1 MLRKLLDYQMSLTEK
16 NKVLKKIRPAF
27 SALDTFL
34 YEAPVNTKTA
44 PHVRDA
50 VDLKRWMILV
60 VFAMIPAIL
69 FGIWNSGLQ
78 SFVYSSGD
86 YRLMNEYLESL
97 GSLEDYFAFA
107 GKNDRWM
114 TILKEGSLI
123 FFPIMFVS
131 YLAGGITEVIFAIF
145 RGHEVAEGFLVTGML
160 VPLVMPPTVPLW
172 MVAVGVV
179 VGIIL
184 AKELFGGTGM
194 NIVNPAL
201 SVRAF
206 LFFGYPTRLSG
217 EVWVGQNANVVRDSL
232 VKMNAESGRPL
243 IDGYTQATKLNQF
256 NVSPEIKQIHV
267 DAIATNNLGE
277 SVRNIDLIKNYFAK
291 WTQASGEGAT
301 LGQLTADQLKS
312 FVTSPIAEGGLGLS
326 TGQYYDAYHFSSL
339 QYGIGET
346 NGDWLFFLG
355 NKLGCIGETSG
366 LACLIGALMIF
377 FFNVGSWRTMVAFLL
392 GAFGCASLFEWGS
405 RLFTADAGAWTA
417 AQFGF
422 PAYKMLILGGLAFG
436 LVYMATD
443 PVSSPDR
450 RGSMWIYGILIGV
463 ITIVIR
469 YINPAYPEGVMLAI
483 LTGNVFAPLIDY
495 YVVLNYR
502 RRRSRV
508 PVPAT

>member
-16 NKVLKKIRPAF
+16 NKVLAKLRPAF

-34 YEAPVNTKTA
+34 YEPPANTKTG
-44 PHVRDA
+44 PHIRDA

-60 VFAMIPAIL
+60 VLALIPAIL
-69 FGIWNSGLQ
+69 VGIWNTGLQ

-86 YRLMNEYLESL
+86 YRLMNEYLGSL
-97 GSLEDYFAFA
+97 GSLDDYFAFV
-107 GKNDRWM
+107 GKDYRWM
-114 TILKEGSLI
+114 TILKEGSII

-160 VPLVMPPTVPLW
+160 IPLILPPTVPLW
-172 MVAVGVV
+172 MVAVGVS
-179 VGIIL
+179 VGVIL
-184 AKELFGGTGM
+184 SKELFGGTGM

-201 SVRAF
+201 ACRAF
-206 LFFGYPTRLSG
+206 LFFSYPTRLSG
-217 EVWVGQNANVVRDSL
+217 EVWVGQNAGVVRNSL

-243 IDGYTQATKLNQF
+243 IDGYTQATPLNQF
-256 NVSPEIKQIHV
+256 NVTPDIKQIHV
-267 DAIATNNLGE
+267 DAIASNNLGDH
-277 SVRNIDLIKNYFAK
+277 VRNFDMIKQYFGK
-291 WTQASGEGAT
+291 WNEAGAHDAT
-301 LGQLTADQLKS
+301 LGQLTANQLKT
-312 FVTSPIAEGGLGLS
+312 FVTSPIADGGLGLS
-326 TGQYYDAYHFSSL
+326 PGHYLDAYQFSAL
-339 QYGIGET
+339 QYGIGEG

-366 LACLIGALMIF
+366 LACLIGALMLIF
-377 FFNVGSWRTMVAFLL
+377 FKLGSWRTMVAFLI

-405 RLFTADAGAWTA
+405 QILTTDSGAWTA

-450 RGSMWIYGILIGV
+450 KGAMWIYGILIGV
-463 ITIVIR
+463 VVIVIR

-495 YVVLNYR
+495 YVVMNYR
-502 RRRSRV
+502 RRRNRV
-508 PVPAT
+508 PVAT